1 MKKNRITI
9 LIVLSLLAIAI
20 YFYITESGS
29 TQKKELVDF
38 AVEDTS
44 IITKIFIVDKQN
56 KSVLLEKKEG
66 HWIVNQK
73 YIARKDLTELLLKT
87 ISQVKVKAPVNKNAH
102 NNIIKRLAADS
113 RKIEIYSSSKL
124 LKTYYVGEPTAD
136 NNGTYMLLENSNKA
150 FITHIPGF
158 AGYLSSRYTTS
169 ETEWR
174 DRTVFYYSFK
184 DIRSIKVEHLDS
196 PERSFTAISNGD
208 NTYAL
213 KNNQGKMVSDF
224 DTLQLKTY
232 IAQFK
237 KINFESFVTVM
248 SKEKRD
254 SVLKSKPLFIIT
266 AIDKN
271 GISKS
276 IKAYKRL
283 NYDQLLDD
291 NGKVYPYDVD
301 RMYAMI
307 SDEKEM
313 VIIQY
318 FVFDPLRI
326 NIDFFYKQIA
336 AKK

>member
-20 YFYITESGS
+20 YLYITESGN

-44 IITKIFIVDKQN
+44 IVTKIFIVDKQN
-56 KSVLLEKKEG
+56 RSALLEKKEEG
-66 HWIVNQK
+66 WVVNQK
-73 YIARKDLTELLLKT
+73 YTVRKDLIDLLIKT
-87 ISQVKVKAPVNKNAH
+87 ISQVKVKSPVSKNAH
-102 NNIIKRLAADS
+102 NTVIKKLAADAK
-113 RKIEIYSSSKL
+113 KIEIYSSNKL
-124 LKTYYVGEPTAD
+124 LKTYYVGDPTAD
-136 NNGTYMLLENSNKA
+136 NNGTYMLMENSSKA

-169 ETEWR
+169 ESEWR
-174 DRTVFYYSFK
+174 DRVVFNYSFK
-184 DIRSIKVEHLDS
+184 DIRSIKVEHLDF

-213 KNNQGKMVSDF
+213 KNNQDKIVSDF
-224 DTLQLKTY
+224 DTLELKTY

-237 KINFESFVTVM
+237 KINFESFVTVI
-248 SKEKRD
+248 SKEKKD
-254 SVLKSKPLFIIT
+254 SILKSKALFIIT
-266 AIDKN
+266 ATNKN

-291 NGKVYPYDVD
+291 NGKVYTYDID
-301 RMYAMI
+301 RMYALI
-307 SDEKEM
+307 SDEKEI

-318 FVFDPLRI
+318 FVFDPLSI
-326 NIDFFYKQIA
+326 NIDFFYKKIA
-336 AKK
+336 SKK